1 MKENR
6 TDHPGKQMYDLA
18 ARLFPICRSITGNGV
33 RQTLDILK
41 QQLPGMQIT
50 EVPSGTKV
58 FDWEVPREWNISEGY
73 IENSSG
79 ERVIDFQENN
89 LHIMGYSVPVD
100 AYVTLE
106 ELKRHIYTEPAQPE
120 VIPYLTSYYKEN
132 FGFCM
137 SENQKNRLPED
148 TYHMVIKSR
157 LKQGSLTYGELVIP
171 GESEEEIFFS
181 TYVCHPSMANN
192 ECSGPALAVQLA
204 KWLLGQSS
212 RRYTYRFV
220 WIPETIGSIT
230 YLSSHWKELKR
241 NVIAGFNL
249 SCVGDNHHY
258 SMVESRYGDTLA
270 DRVLKNT
277 LQYHGREFTVYPFLK
292 RGSDE
297 RQYNAPGIDL
307 PVVCFCRTKYGEFP
321 QYHTSADNMD
331 YVSPEGFQGSFQVM
345 TKVIR
350 TLEHNQNYRV
360 KVLCEPQLG
369 KRGLYPAIS
378 RKGQYDKI
386 YAITTFIAYA
396 DGNNDLIAI
405 SDRIGCP
412 VDMLIDI
419 AEKLTENGLIEA
431 EKQQGKGKG

>member
-1 MKENR
+1 MVFIREELKGEYMVIQ
-6 TDHPGKQMYDLA
+6 GKQIYDLA
-18 ARLFPICRSITGNGV
+18 ARLFPICRSITGSGV
-33 RQTLDILK
+33 RQTLEILK
-41 QQLPGMQIT
+41 QHISQMKIT

-79 ERVIDFQENN
+79 ERVIDFKENN

-100 AYVTLE
+100 AYVQLE
-106 ELKRHIYTEPAQPE
+106 ELKKHIYTEPAQPT

-137 SENQKNRLPED
+137 SENQKNNLQED
-148 TYHMVIKSR
+148 TYHMVIKSE

-171 GESEEEIFFS
+171 GESKEEIFFS
-181 TYVCHPSMANN
+181 TYICHPSMANN
-192 ECSGPALAVQLA
+192 ECSGPALAVYLA
-204 KWLLGQSS
+204 EWISGLTS

-220 WIPETIGSIT
+220 FVPETIGSIA
-230 YLSSHWKELKR
+230 YLSRHWKEMKN

-249 SCVGDNHHY
+249 SCVGDNDHY
-258 SMVESRYGDTLA
+258 SMVESRYGDTLS
-270 DRVLKNT
+270 DRALKNV
-277 LQYHGREFTVYPFLK
+277 LRYHCEEFMVYPFLK

-307 PVVCFCRTKYGEFP
+307 PVVSFCRTKYGEYP

-331 YVSPEGFQGSFQVM
+331 YISPEGFQGSYEVM

-350 TLEHNQNYRV
+350 ALECNRKYKV

-369 KRGLYPAIS
+369 KRGLYPTVS
-378 RKGQYDKI
+378 RKGQYDKV
-386 YAITTFIAYA
+386 YGITTFLAYA
-396 DGNNDLIAI
+396 DGKNDMIAI
-405 SDRIGCP
+405 SDRIGYP

-419 AEKLTENGLIEA
+419 AEKLMENDLIS
-431 EKQQGKGKG
+431 G